1 MGRGTSEL
9 PTEQKVAE
17 SSHSAR
23 RKRVDPCGALRLRND
38 MKRERYYKD
47 CQFFYKEKLLVAGM
61 NKLWY
66 VFWEKCVPYVVC
78 NTSQSETPFFVSPY
92 GIALVAVGE
101 YSSKRRQA
109 RS

>member
-38 MKRERYYKD
+38 MERERNYKD
-47 CQFFYKEKLLVAGM
+47 CHFFLQGKTTSGRNEQIVVRLL
-61 NKLWY
+61 
-66 VFWEKCVPYVVC
+66 
-78 NTSQSETPFFVSPY
+78 
-92 GIALVAVGE
+92 GE
-101 YSSKRRQA
+101 VRPLCGLQHFPKRDSVLR
-109 RS
+109 

>member
-66 VFWEKCVPYVVC
+66 VF
-78 NTSQSETPFFVSPY
+78 
-92 GIALVAVGE
+92 LGE
-101 YSSKRRQA
+101 VRPLCGLQHFPKRDSVLR
-109 RS
+109 